1 MKNNKKMDFKNK
13 KIIKKITTIF
23 DLLQKL
29 EDIQFYEIKISK
41 YHNHY

>member
-29 EDIQFYEIKISK
+29 EDI
-41 YHNHY
+41 